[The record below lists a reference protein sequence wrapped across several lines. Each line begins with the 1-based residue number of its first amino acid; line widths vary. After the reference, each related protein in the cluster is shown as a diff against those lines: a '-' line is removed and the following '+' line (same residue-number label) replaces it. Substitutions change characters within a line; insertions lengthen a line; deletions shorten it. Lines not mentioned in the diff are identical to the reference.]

1 MPLSIDDPGETLRRG
16 IRACRDGN
24 WRDGLT
30 LLTLLAQRE
39 EGRGELPGFFYGYLG
54 QAIARCEGRRHVGL
68 ELCRHAVAEEPFRPE
83 NHANLAAVY
92 LIVGNR
98 WAAVRALRAGL
109 KLDPDHPDLV
119 AVRDRLGIRRAPII
133 AGLSRTSPLNVW
145 LGWLTWWVRSRRDE
159 ARRKRLEE
167 EELDRLSEKA
177 LRYADATRK
186 GGR

>member
-1 MPLSIDDPGETLRRG
+1 LELLRTVPLSIDDPTETLRRG
-16 IRACRDGN
+16 IRACRAGN

-39 EGRGELPGFFYGYLG
+39 EGHGGLPAFFYGYLG

-98 WAAVRALRAGL
+98 WAAMKALRTGL
-109 KLDPDHPDLV
+109 ALDADHPDLLD
-119 AVRDRLGIRRAPII
+119 VREKLGVRRSPIL
-133 AGLSRTSPLNVW
+133 AGLARSNPLNVW
-145 LGWLTWWVRSRRDE
+145 LGWLSWWARSRRE
-159 ARRKRLEE
+159 ELRQRRLEE
-167 EELDRLSEKA
+167 EELDLI
-177 LRYADATRK
+177 
-186 GGR
+186 G